1 MSQSTESSEGIQRAE
16 PVEAGIVHRRRR
28 SRNNPQ
34 ILALALIGAGLLVF
48 GVIALVVL
56 PKPAAT
62 TGNTPSIS
70 SAIPARVDFAA
81 PSLSL
86 TDLQGQPASLTDYLG
101 QVVLV
106 NNWATWC
113 PPCKEEMPTLKA
125 YFEGHRRQKFIVLG
139 IEAGEPASE
148 VADFVRAY
156 GLTFPVWPDTA
167 QKALDAF
174 HNDALP
180 SSYLIDRTGRVRLA
194 WTGAINRAALEKY
207 ITPLLEE

>member
-1 MSQSTESSEGIQRAE
+1 MTRSPEPAEGGHAE
-16 PVEAGIVHRRRR
+16 PVEAVRR

-48 GVIALVVL
+48 GVIALVL
-56 PKPAAT
+56 LAKPAAT
-62 TGNTPSIS
+62 PGNTPSIS

-86 TDLQGQPASLTDYLG
+86 TDLQGRPASLTDYLG

-125 YFEGHRRQKFIVLG
+125 YFEDHRRQKFAVLG

-156 GLTFPVWPDTA
+156 GLTFPVWPDPA

-180 SSYLIDRTGRVRLA
+180 SSYVIDRTGRVRLA